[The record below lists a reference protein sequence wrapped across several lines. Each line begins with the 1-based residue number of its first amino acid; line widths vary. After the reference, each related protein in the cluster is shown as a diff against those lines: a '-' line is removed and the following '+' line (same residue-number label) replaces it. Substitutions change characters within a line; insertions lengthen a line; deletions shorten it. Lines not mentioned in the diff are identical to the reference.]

1 MASTYYPHRNGDYVY
16 EVIVSTDESVPL
28 LRRYRAHP
36 SNVEHIDHGQLAAV
50 LVDIQDGYGP
60 TVSEAMRALDASFDG
75 WRQAHE
81 PRRRASTS
89 SPRPASPSPSRRA
102 RAIPLLGDL
111 PARKKPLGIVVGA
124 RHHDTADTANGR
136 PHDADPGTL

>member
-50 LVDIQDGYGP
+50 LVDIQDGTAQLSQRPCGRSMRHSTGGVKRRWGNLVPSVALMPPFGLHARCRTCSALISAAP
-60 TVSEAMRALDASFDG
+60 TGRWATV
-75 WRQAHE
+75 
-81 PRRRASTS
+81 RRTS
-89 SPRPASPSPSRRA
+89 AFA
-102 RAIPLLGDL
+102 G
-111 PARKKPLGIVVGA
+111 
-124 RHHDTADTANGR
+124 
-136 PHDADPGTL
+136 